1 MDEVN
6 DESASNISADMLAV
20 DTMALLHL
28 LILCVIA
35 SLPDKFIVVLQG
47 CDTLTF
53 TKMFVGVYKR
63 AAQVNNNV

>member
-1 MDEVN
+1 M
-6 DESASNISADMLAV
+6 
-20 DTMALLHL
+20 TLLHL
-28 LILCVIA
+28 LTLCGNA
-35 SLPDKFIVVLQG
+35 SLPNKFIVVLQG